1 MIFYALKEEALKVE
15 MAMQKL
21 AIEQVK
27 QERAEAEERLKEAVR
42 KTEVRAHQELVE
54 AVEKARDEERKI
66 AAAEAVKVAKY
77 VMVNIIIC
85 VNIVC
90 KSLKWLLMIKPLFF
104 FTIVCLPSPDWLTE
118 IQVPFWY
125 VFKLSFKSILKG
137 GKGGHVHFSFNKW

>member
-1 MIFYALKEEALKVE
+1 

-77 VMVNIIIC
+77 GMVNIL
-85 VNIVC
+85 C
-90 KSLKWLLMIKPLFF
+90 KS
-104 FTIVCLPSPDWLTE
+104 
-118 IQVPFWY
+118 
-125 VFKLSFKSILKG
+125 
-137 GKGGHVHFSFNKW
+137 

>member
-1 MIFYALKEEALKVE
+1 MYTLGTTNCSLWKKLIFYTLKEEALKVE

-42 KTEVRAHQELVE
+42 KTEVRGHQELVE

-90 KSLKWLLMIKPLFF
+90 KS
-104 FTIVCLPSPDWLTE
+104 
-118 IQVPFWY
+118 
-125 VFKLSFKSILKG
+125 
-137 GKGGHVHFSFNKW
+137 

>member
-1 MIFYALKEEALKVE
+1 
-15 MAMQKL
+15 MQKL

-77 VMVNIIIC
+77 GMVNL
-85 VNIVC
+85 N
-90 KSLKWLLMIKPLFF
+90 
-104 FTIVCLPSPDWLTE
+104 
-118 IQVPFWY
+118 
-125 VFKLSFKSILKG
+125 
-137 GKGGHVHFSFNKW
+137 